1 MKVITLDYPISA
13 PITKQKVI
21 LTLGFFDGVHIGHQ
35 KLIKDAKLI
44 AKEKK
49 LPLMAMTFDKHPKE
63 IYKNDHKFVY
73 LETAREKEQKM

>member
-44 AKEKK
+44 AEEKK
-49 LPLMAMTFDKHPKE
+49 LPLMVMTPFGLG
-63 IYKNDHKFVY
+63 IMSFRYV
-73 LETAREKEQKM
+73 